1 MARVSEPRQS
11 SEWIEMEV
19 RGLILD
25 PNGETPI
32 VILRQREGAIYLPIW
47 IGAFEANAIALA
59 LEGVQ
64 PPRPMTHDLLRG
76 CLERFGAHLERIE
89 IHDLVDGTFLARLIV
104 TTGGGADEIDS
115 RPSDAMALALRTGS
129 PIFASK
135 TVLEAALLNSK
146 ASEEGDEERLRDWL
160 QNARPEDLGKYQ
172 M

>member
-89 IHDLVDGTFLARLIV
+89 IHDLVD
-104 TTGGGADEIDS
+104 
-115 RPSDAMALALRTGS
+115 
-129 PIFASK
+129 
-135 TVLEAALLNSK
+135 
-146 ASEEGDEERLRDWL
+146 
-160 QNARPEDLGKYQ
+160 
-172 M
+172 

>member
-1 MARVSEPRQS
+1 MVDVSGARPIA
-11 SEWIEMEV
+11 EWIQMDV

-32 VILRQREGAIYLPIW
+32 VILRQHEGAIYLPIW

-76 CLERFGAHLERIE
+76 CLERFGARLERVE
-89 IHDLVDGTFLARLIV
+89 IHDLIDGTFLARLLV
-104 TTGGGADEIDS
+104 ATGTGVEAIDS

-129 PIFASK
+129 PIFASRG
-135 TVLEAALLNSK
+135 VLEAALSSSK
-146 ASEEGDEERLRDWL
+146 ASEEGDEERLREWL